1 MNRICC
7 PENGRWG
14 RKSASAT
21 GVVPKAVGSLS
32 GRRAVGALSGAEIC
46 FVMEGRTSGAGLYS
60 EKFQGAD
67 QAD

>member
-1 MNRICC
+1 
-7 PENGRWG
+7 
-14 RKSASAT
+14 
-21 GVVPKAVGSLS
+21 LS

-60 EKFQGAD
+60 EKFQDAD